1 MVRYLVQPQNDSDD
15 MKVRYKYAF
24 IACEIFSCEIDSI
37 YSTLLDDEELMKT
50 LFAYL
55 DSEELPSSL
64 ISGYFSRVVSCLLLR
79 RTQDCMEYL
88 KRNQSVLEKLV
99 MHISSTSIADVLMR
113 LVGADEQIMIY
124 HPDAVYWLA
133 ETSLLEEIISCL
145 APGQS
150 SQVYA
155 NATDVLC
162 AIARTA
168 PSPLSQQLNEA
179 HNVSKLID
187 YAIDGE
193 EKATGDCL
201 TVLATMLGPKR
212 MVVIGMGGMM
222 GSMDMMDE
230 DSVAE
235 VPRATIKAVCSRF
248 SDLVALLAVKDKSKV
263 VSTTYGI
270 LQPPLGIVRL
280 RAVQFFS
287 ALLYSGEVDALE
299 AAMKHKLVDKCLA
312 LMFRYPFNNTLHHEV
327 EAILC
332 FALDGGESYALQIL
346 DRKGCD
352 LIGTLVTAS
361 ETVTPEP
368 RPGDYN
374 GRCKQPLRAGYMGH
388 ITRIANKLLSVTEQY
403 DSILDLL
410 AKDDRWQSWMEGTLR
425 PRNDVEN
432 VGSWQCGRPGGMDT
446 GFDSGTFPPDLGL
459 MTGMG
464 SGLPDRYEHVIDEE
478 DEEDEGEEKALV
490 QDDLDGD
497 EDQQPVGA
505 AGPLDPTDTDED
517 AAAILASL
525 DLHSTAAALAAR
537 VSASAAVD
545 GSPAPL
551 LASRASA
558 TSTRAPEATPTS
570 EEHEPDAYNA
580 HDYWKMDLGGCDV
593 PEDV

>member
-1 MVRYLVQPQNDSDD
+1 

-37 YSTLLDDEELMKT
+37 YSTLLEDEELMKV

-55 DSEELPSSL
+55 DNEVLPSAL
-64 ISGYFSRVVSCLLLR
+64 ISGYFSRVVGCLLLR
-79 RTQDCMEYL
+79 RTQDCMDYL
-88 KRNQSVLEKLV
+88 KKNQNVLEKLV
-99 MHISSTSIADVLMR
+99 KHIASTSIADVLMR

-133 ETSLLEEIISCL
+133 DTSLLEDIISCL
-145 APGQS
+145 APGKS
-150 SQVYA
+150 AQVYA

-179 HNVSKLID
+179 HNVLKLID
-187 YAIDGE
+187 HAIQGE

-212 MVVIGMGGMM
+212 MVVIGMGGMV
-222 GSMDMMDE
+222 GTMDMMDE
-230 DSVAE
+230 DNISE
-235 VPRATIKAVCSRF
+235 VPHATVQAVCSRF

-263 VSTTYGI
+263 APTTYGI

-299 AAMKHKLVDKCLA
+299 DAMKHKLVDKCLA
-312 LMFRYPFNNTLHHEV
+312 LMFQYPFNNTLHHEV

-361 ETVTPEP
+361 ETVSPKP

-374 GRCKQPLRAGYMGH
+374 GRCKMPLRAGYMGH

-403 DSILDLL
+403 DSVLDLL
-410 AKDDRWQSWMEGTLR
+410 SKDDRWQSWMEDTLR

-432 VGSWQCGRPGGMDT
+432 VGSWQCGRPGAMDT
-446 GFDSGTFPPDLGL
+446 GFDSGSFSSDLGL

-464 SGLPDRYEHVIDEE
+464 SGLPDRYEHTIDEE
-478 DEEDEGEEKALV
+478 EEEEEEEDEGNPLIQDEEE
-490 QDDLDGD
+490 D
-497 EDQQPVGA
+497 EDPSSADA
-505 AGPLDPTDTDED
+505 AGPLDPSSTDED
-517 AAAILASL
+517 TAAILASL

-551 LASRASA
+551 AASQSSVSPRRNAGATSA
-558 TSTRAPEATPTS
+558 T
-570 EEHEPDAYNA
+570 EEQVPDVYNA
-580 HDYWKMDLGGCDV
+580 HDYWKVELGGYEV
-593 PEDV
+593 PDDL